1 MPESKQDIEDYNHLV
16 DEHNASQERITQRA
30 QDIVKMFFVVSG
42 GALAV
47 CAGFFSAGVVLPP
60 EAISSVRGAWVSL
73 TSAMILIGLT
83 LLLMLGRDFRFAQLN
98 RLQINSQKQSPETS
112 DWWEIWIWGTGLFGF
127 LSFCIGMCFFT
138 YAAWIYVAPTLVS

>member
-1 MPESKQDIEDYNHLV
+1 MPESKQDIENYNLLV

-60 EAISSVRGAWVSL
+60 EAISPVRGAWVSL
-73 TSAMILIGLT
+73 TLAMILIGLT
-83 LLLMLGRDFRFAQLN
+83 LLLMLGRDFRFGQLN
-98 RLQINSQKQSPETS
+98 SLQMNTSKQSPETS
-112 DWWEIWIWGTGLFGF
+112 NWWEIWIWGTGLFGF
-127 LSFCIGMCFFT
+127 LFFCTGMCFFT
-138 YAAWIYVAPTLVS
+138 YAAWIYVAPTLVP